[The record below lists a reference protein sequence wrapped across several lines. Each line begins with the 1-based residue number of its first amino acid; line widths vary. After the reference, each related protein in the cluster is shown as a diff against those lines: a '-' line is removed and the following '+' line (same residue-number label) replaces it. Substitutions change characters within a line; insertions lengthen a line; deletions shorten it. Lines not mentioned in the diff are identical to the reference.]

1 MQRFVLTATLN
12 GHTNA
17 HIIKADDT
25 VDATFQA
32 VEWILDNAYADK
44 TGAWAVGA
52 IKLYDPYGTVMH
64 EMDAPHA

>member
-17 HIIKADDT
+17 HIIKANDT
-25 VDATFQA
+25 TEATMEA
-32 VEWILDNAYADK
+32 ISWILDRAVADK
-44 TGAWAVGA
+44 AGAWAVGA

-64 EMDAPHA
+64 EMEAKA

>member
-25 VDATFQA
+25 H
-32 VEWILDNAYADK
+32 
-44 TGAWAVGA
+44 
-52 IKLYDPYGTVMH
+52 GTVMH
-64 EMDAPHA
+64 EMEAK